1 MSEKKRKG
9 WQGQKQERK
18 KEGREGAKE
27 AREEDSRFIRQ
38 VVKEWD
44 SLWFALEARSGAVCT
59 AEAQQTLRPRF
70 WSPQLLPTSYFLS
83 GTVLF
88 SANPLATRGGEA
100 GLLSETRR
108 AVTSTLPRRTPQ
120 STASPT
126 AYSSIPRK
134 F

>member
-70 WSPQLLPTSYFLS
+70 WSPQLLPTSYPPELCYS
-83 GTVLF
+83 TVP
-88 SANPLATRGGEA
+88 SH
-100 GLLSETRR
+100 
-108 AVTSTLPRRTPQ
+108 LPM
-120 STASPT
+120 
-126 AYSSIPRK
+126 K
-134 F
+134 FQDL